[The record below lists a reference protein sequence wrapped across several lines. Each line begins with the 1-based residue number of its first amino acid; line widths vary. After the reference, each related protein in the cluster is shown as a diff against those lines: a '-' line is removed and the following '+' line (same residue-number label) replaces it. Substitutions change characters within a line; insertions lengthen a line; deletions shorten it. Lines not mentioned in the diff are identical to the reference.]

1 MCGYGEETCALSS
14 SHSLGASSPF
24 RRRRSARVA
33 PSMSHLNYTCKHR
46 RTGGADCYNGLQSGV
61 RATRAT
67 ALQKPHRRVTYTE
80 PVCQKSKVPK
90 CQFAESRWCRLP
102 TFANVRCVAKPNINL
117 PFSIHLRERA
127 ITAHLTLTSPAHARA
142 ILPAARVATRQK
154 ALSRRAISRNSRARA
169 HHLPIVDGRDVGI
182 RRCRESV
189 NASGPLSFA
198 DRHNPAKQNQSS
210 PRLVNFH
217 FSFGTLSPRNS

>member
-1 MCGYGEETCALSS
+1 MCGYGEETCAPSS

-33 PSMSHLNYTCKHR
+33 PSMSHLNYTHANIDGQAGQIDITAC
-46 RTGGADCYNGLQSGV
+46 APDYELQGLL
-61 RATRAT
+61 R
-67 ALQKPHRRVTYTE
+67 LQKPHRRVTYTE

-90 CQFAESRWCRLP
+90 CQFAETRWCRLP

-142 ILPAARVATRQK
+142 ILPAA
-154 ALSRRAISRNSRARA
+154 
-169 HHLPIVDGRDVGI
+169 
-182 RRCRESV
+182 
-189 NASGPLSFA
+189 
-198 DRHNPAKQNQSS
+198 
-210 PRLVNFH
+210 
-217 FSFGTLSPRNS
+217 